1 MQSII
6 AEKRDILGKKVK
18 TLRSKGFL
26 PAVVYGGGKDAE
38 PIAVKE
44 VDFMKLWKS
53 VGESTVVELDI
64 GDKKKNVLIHEVDL
78 DPIKDK
84 PIHVDFY
91 AVDMTKK
98 IHVDV
103 ALEFIGES
111 EAVKTGGILVKVLHS
126 LKVEA
131 LPKDLPHSMAVDI
144 SALKNIGDAILI
156 KDINIP
162 ANVVVLDNPEETIAL
177 VEEPRKAE
185 EVKAAEAEAPSLESI
200 EVVSNKPKAEG
211 EEVAIEESPKKEKK
225 G

>member
-200 EVVSNKPKAEG
+200 EVVSKKPKAEG